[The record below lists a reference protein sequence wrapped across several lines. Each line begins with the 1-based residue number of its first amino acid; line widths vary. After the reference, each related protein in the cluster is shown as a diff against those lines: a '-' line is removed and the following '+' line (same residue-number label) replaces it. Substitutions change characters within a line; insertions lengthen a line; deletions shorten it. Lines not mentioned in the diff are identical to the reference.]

1 MTQMTDVVFEDHAED
16 RAGISIVAYRTQGAL
31 AFWPLLFL
39 TARLRRTRAA
49 FLIYASV
56 FFVLAQQILFQKR
69 APTLRVLLFALL
81 FLVVLPRL
89 QRRTPAHDRRRGWP
103 AFAAAGALVL
113 AVSLGAAPWLFEG
126 QLEGLLNRL
135 SGQRYSGGAA
145 GMLTW
150 ENERFYEAA
159 MFLRTLEPHEL
170 VLGRGFGG
178 HFVPDTPGW
187 GVYMDDL
194 NAVARRQLHVGALM
208 PFFKGGLALAVVYY
222 AGLAFALVR
231 GRRFLDEPMAAAAFF
246 VVLLHALFLLQ
257 EGWFIMSACFDLV
270 MVGLCMGYLLSRERG
285 ARPLRRPLLR
295 QPLPRTGR

>member
-1 MTQMTDVVFEDHAED
+1 
-16 RAGISIVAYRTQGAL
+16 
-31 AFWPLLFL
+31 
-39 TARLRRTRAA
+39 
-49 FLIYASV
+49 
-56 FFVLAQQILFQKR
+56 
-69 APTLRVLLFALL
+69 
-81 FLVVLPRL
+81 
-89 QRRTPAHDRRRGWP
+89 
-103 AFAAAGALVL
+103 
-113 AVSLGAAPWLFEG
+113 
-126 QLEGLLNRL
+126 
-135 SGQRYSGGAA
+135 
-145 GMLTW
+145 
-150 ENERFYEAA
+150 
-159 MFLRTLEPHEL
+159 
-170 VLGRGFGG
+170 
-178 HFVPDTPGW
+178 
-187 GVYMDDL
+187 MDDL